1 MPGCAGVS
9 EEQLAAMFDSFFQS
23 VRGNRSPELRVLLSQ
38 MARSAAGT
46 TSVQVLHR
54 QAQS

>member
-1 MPGCAGVS
+1 
-9 EEQLAAMFDSFFQS
+9 MFDSFFQS